1 MHLTFYKCME
11 QRPRRG
17 QTKINPGI
25 EHKTCKQK
33 SLNFKSLKPFSIQ
46 FLQKAGKNHSNG
58 QMIFELVKPT
68 GHVEY

>member
-17 QTKINPGI
+17 LKKPEDRTQNP
-25 EHKTCKQK
+25 KQK
-33 SLNFKSLKPFSIQ
+33 TLNLWSLKPFSIQ